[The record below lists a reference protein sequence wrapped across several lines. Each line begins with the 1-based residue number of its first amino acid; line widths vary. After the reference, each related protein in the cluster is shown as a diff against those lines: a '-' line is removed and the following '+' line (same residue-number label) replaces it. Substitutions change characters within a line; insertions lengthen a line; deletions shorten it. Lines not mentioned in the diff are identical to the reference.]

1 MALELLPLVL
11 HHAEVPPAHKLV
23 LMGIANHQR
32 DGKAWPSVARLAFY
46 AGIGERRTQEILRE
60 LADMELITVKRS
72 KGPKGLN
79 VYAIT
84 IACPEGCDRT
94 PNHRM
99 TGVHST
105 APGVHSTAP
114 RGALSST
121 KGVHSSSPEPVSIN
135 QYRTHDPEK
144 ILREITYTSELLD
157 SYETL
162 REHAEAQPTCEH
174 GLRLLACE
182 PCCKALNERKAI

>member
-60 LADMELITVKRS
+60 LEDMELITVKRA

-79 VYAIT
+79 VYAVTIT
-84 IACPEGCDRT
+84 CPEGCDRT
-94 PNHRM
+94 PNHRQ
-99 TGVHST
+99 GVHYPT
-105 APGVHSTAP
+105 E
-114 RGALSST
+114 RGALSDT
-121 KGVHSSSPEPVSIN
+121 KGVSPSSPEPVSIN
-135 QYRTHDPEK
+135 QYRTPQPIFKIEK
-144 ILREITYTSELLD
+144 DKQHTSQILEDMRTQE
-157 SYETL
+157 
-162 REHAEAQPTCEH
+162 EHAETQPLCEH
-174 GLRLLACE
+174 GLRLLACI

>member
-60 LADMELITVKRS
+60 LEDMELITVRRA

-84 IACPEGCDRT
+84 ITCPEGCDRT
-94 PNHRM
+94 PNHRQ
-99 TGVHST
+99 GVH
-105 APGVHSTAP
+105 HSAP
-114 RGALSST
+114 RGALSNI
-121 KGVHSSSPEPVSIN
+121 KGVSPSSPEPISIN
-135 QYRTHDPEK
+135 QYRTPETK
-144 ILREITYTSELLD
+144 NRRLRELEHSERLL
-157 SYETL
+157 EEAERL
-162 REHAEAQPTCEH
+162 KQHAEPSPLCEH
-174 GLRLLACE
+174 GLRLVRCNT
-182 PCCKALNERKAI
+182 CCKALNERKEA